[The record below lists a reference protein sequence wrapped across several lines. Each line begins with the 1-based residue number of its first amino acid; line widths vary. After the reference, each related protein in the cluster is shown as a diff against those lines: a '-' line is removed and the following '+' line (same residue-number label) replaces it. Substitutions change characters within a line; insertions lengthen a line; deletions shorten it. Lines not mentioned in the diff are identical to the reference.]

1 MNKIMKDVMK
11 IDNDDIWIAKKA
23 VQSVILVLGSIL
35 WTANIMW
42 AFEGNPEAIMFL
54 KNSVFITIVILVG
67 FLIGKK
73 GSLIK

>member
-1 MNKIMKDVMK
+1 MNKIMKDAMK

-23 VQSVILVLGSIL
+23 VQSVIRTLGFIL

-54 KNSVFITIVILVG
+54 KNSVFVTIVILVG

>member
-1 MNKIMKDVMK
+1 MNKIMKDIMK

-23 VQSVILVLGSIL
+23 VQSVILTLGFIL

-54 KNSVFITIVILVG
+54 KNSVFVTIVILVG
-67 FLIGKK
+67 FLIDKK

>member
-23 VQSVILVLGSIL
+23 VQSVILTLGFIL

-42 AFEGNPEAIMFL
+42 AFEGNPEAMMFL
-54 KNSVFITIVILVG
+54 KNSVFVTITIFVG
-67 FLIGKK
+67 YAIGKK